1 MYKEFVKQNFY
12 GFFFHFKLSTLKNQ
26 VCFPYYFGADF
37 NVCLMFSYVPPPHI
51 NKTSGEH
58 VTAGQTLVLTCT
70 ITVDWSIQVQQYQY
84 RHVLYIHLYMILF
97 IISRCYC
104 TFAVHYT
111 SISITTK

>member
-1 MYKEFVKQNFY
+1 
-12 GFFFHFKLSTLKNQ
+12 
-26 VCFPYYFGADF
+26 
-37 NVCLMFSYVPPPHI
+37 MFSYVPPPHI